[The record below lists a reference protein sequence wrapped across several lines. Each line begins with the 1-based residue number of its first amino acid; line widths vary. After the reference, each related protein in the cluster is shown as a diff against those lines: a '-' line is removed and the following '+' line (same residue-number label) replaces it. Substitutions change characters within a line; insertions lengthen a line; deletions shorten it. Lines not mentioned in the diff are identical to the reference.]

1 MKKLPALTA
10 VLLLSLST
18 AGHAA
23 NTAQQELMKTC
34 NAEAKGKKGDERSAF
49 MKECLGDARKRQQS
63 QMKVCNAEN
72 KGKKGDER
80 KQAMSEC
87 LKKS

>member
-1 MKKLPALTA
+1 MKLSAFAA

-23 NTAQQELMKTC
+23 TTAQQELMRTC

>member
-1 MKKLPALTA
+1 MKPLAFCAALILATA
-10 VLLLSLST
+10 SQ
-18 AGHAA
+18 AA
-23 NTAQQELMKTC
+23 TTAQQELMRTC

-49 MKECLGDARKRQQS
+49 MKDCLGDARKRQQA

-72 KGKKGDER
+72 KGKKGDDR
-80 KQAMSEC
+80 KQAMSDC

>member
-1 MKKLPALTA
+1 MKIPVLAA
-10 VLLLSLST
+10 ALLLAPCL
-18 AGHAA
+18 AGAA
-23 NTAQQELMKTC
+23 TTPQQELMRTC

-49 MKECLGDARKRQQS
+49 MKECLGDARKRQQAR
-63 QMKVCNAEN
+63 MKVCNAEH
-72 KGKKGDER
+72 KGMKGEAR